1 MIKTKP
7 FLIALATALTAVAT
21 PSVRANELLN
31 QHQSLWE
38 DLERVGV
45 TIYVNDPAACRS
57 RNFQG
62 RYISRMRRLDVCQDN
77 YVPYT
82 QTKWTANDLD
92 TLRHEA
98 HHVVQDCNGEP
109 YDAELDAIFDDN
121 ELKSFVARSLTEKQ
135 IEQIIT
141 SYRDRG
147 ADRTMILNEL
157 EAFSVARSVSA
168 DTIGDKLI
176 EFCGVAKSK

>member
-21 PSVRANELLN
+21 PSVRANELLD

-57 RNFQG
+57 RSFQG

-77 YVPYT
+77 YAPYT
-82 QTKWTANDLD
+82 QTQWTANDLD

-109 YDAELDAIFDDN
+109 YDVELDAIFDDN
-121 ELKSFVARSLTEKQ
+121 ELTSFVARSHTEKQ

-157 EAFSVARSVSA
+157 ESFSVARSVSA

-176 EFCGVAKSK
+176 EFCDVSKM